1 MIIPLRLP
9 GRARRE
15 VFLTRCRLFR
25 TSPGVDKT
33 SPGVDKATPGLVE
46 ETPGLVE
53 ETPGLVREAFHSL
66 FFMPLFGNEETAFST
81 PVQSWARKSPCP
93 TVR

>member
-33 SPGVDKATPGLVE
+33 SPGVDKKTPGLVE

-53 ETPGLVREAFHSL
+53 EAFHSL
-66 FFMPLFGNEETAFST
+66 LFMPLLGDEETTFST

>member
-33 SPGVDKATPGLVE
+33 SPGVDKKTPGLVE

-53 ETPGLVREAFHSL
+53 EAFHSL
-66 FFMPLFGNEETAFST
+66 LFMPLLGDEETAFST

>member
-1 MIIPLRLP
+1 MKS
-9 GRARRE
+9 G
-15 VFLTRCRLFR
+15 
-25 TSPGVDKT
+25 SPVVDKT

-53 ETPGLVREAFHSL
+53 EAFHSL
-66 FFMPLFGNEETAFST
+66 LFMPLLGDEETAFST

-93 TVR
+93 TAR

>member
-15 VFLTRCRLFR
+15 VFLTSCRLFR

-33 SPGVDKATPGLVE
+33 SPDVDKATPGLVE

-53 ETPGLVREAFHSL
+53 EAFHSL
-66 FFMPLFGNEETAFST
+66 LFMPLLGDEETAFST

>member
-1 MIIPLRLP
+1 MIISLRLP

-15 VFLTRCRLFR
+15 VFLTSCRLFR

-53 ETPGLVREAFHSL
+53 EAFHSL
-66 FFMPLFGNEETAFST
+66 LFMPLLGDEETAFST

>member
-15 VFLTRCRLFR
+15 VFLTRCLLFR

-53 ETPGLVREAFHSL
+53 EAFHSL
-66 FFMPLFGNEETAFST
+66 LFMPLFGDEETAFST
-81 PVQSWARKSPCP
+81 PVQSWVRKSPCP

>member
-33 SPGVDKATPGLVE
+33 SPDVDKATPGLVE

-53 ETPGLVREAFHSL
+53 EAFHSL
-66 FFMPLFGNEETAFST
+66 LFMPLLGDEETAFST

>member
-1 MIIPLRLP
+1 MIPLRLP

-15 VFLTRCRLFR
+15 VFLTRWRLFR

-53 ETPGLVREAFHSL
+53 EAFHSL
-66 FFMPLFGNEETAFST
+66 LFMPLLGDEETAFST

>member
-15 VFLTRCRLFR
+15 VFLTSCRLFR

-33 SPGVDKATPGLVE
+33 SPGVYKATPGLVE

-53 ETPGLVREAFHSL
+53 EAFHSL
-66 FFMPLFGNEETAFST
+66 LFMPLLGDEETAFST

>member
-1 MIIPLRLP
+1 MIPLRLP

-15 VFLTRCRLFR
+15 VFLTSCRLFR

-46 ETPGLVE
+46 E
-53 ETPGLVREAFHSL
+53 AFHSL
-66 FFMPLFGNEETAFST
+66 LFMPLLGDEETAFST

>member
-15 VFLTRCRLFR
+15 VFLTSCRLFR

-53 ETPGLVREAFHSL
+53 EAFHSL
-66 FFMPLFGNEETAFST
+66 LFMPLLGDEETAFST
-81 PVQSWARKSPCP
+81 PVQSWARKSPYP

>member
-15 VFLTRCRLFR
+15 VFLTSCRLFR

-33 SPGVDKATPGLVE
+33 SSGVDKATPGLVE

-53 ETPGLVREAFHSL
+53 EAFHSL
-66 FFMPLFGNEETAFST
+66 LFMPLLGDEETAFST

>member
-15 VFLTRCRLFR
+15 VFLTSCRLFR

-33 SPGVDKATPGLVE
+33 SPGVYKATPGLVE

-53 ETPGLVREAFHSL
+53 EAVHSL
-66 FFMPLFGNEETAFST
+66 LFMPLLGDEETAFST

>member
-1 MIIPLRLP
+1 MIPLRLP

-53 ETPGLVREAFHSL
+53 EAFHSL
-66 FFMPLFGNEETAFST
+66 LFMPLLGDEETAFST

>member
-33 SPGVDKATPGLVE
+33 SPDVDKATPGLVE

-53 ETPGLVREAFHSL
+53 EAFHSL
-66 FFMPLFGNEETAFST
+66 LFMPLLGDEETAFST
-81 PVQSWARKSPCP
+81 PVQSWERKSPCP

>member
-15 VFLTRCRLFR
+15 VFLTSCRLFR

-53 ETPGLVREAFHSL
+53 EAFHSL
-66 FFMPLFGNEETAFST
+66 LFMPLLGDEETAFST